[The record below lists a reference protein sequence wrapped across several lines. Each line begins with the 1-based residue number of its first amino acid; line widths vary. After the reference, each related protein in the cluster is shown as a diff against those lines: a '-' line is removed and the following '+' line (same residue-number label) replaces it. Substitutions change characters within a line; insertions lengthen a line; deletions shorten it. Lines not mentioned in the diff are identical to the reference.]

1 MLATMIFS
9 RLKWDYNS
17 GNIENFSLFQMTT
30 SKRIQYHN
38 IPIQIDGKT
47 KIVKSVTKTTT
58 CTDVINKL
66 PKTDALLAVFR
77 SVNGGATELAGKT
90 KLLKVWRSYGSAE
103 KVTFIVKKSEGRKER
118 RLSLNIFGGR
128 NNRKSI
134 VPVSKDK
141 IKQVSDLAFYIQYQK
156 SKLQKMTTQETPG
169 RKTMQKIKS
178 TSSVDSMDAFLAKAD
193 LQKMGQ
199 FLDFCSDVTA
209 SHLGGTPKHKEEPE
223 IPREKVSKY
232 AIRDSLRTMKLG
244 FKRTLTS
251 KLSFA
256 SKTTSAST
264 LKSTDTGYQSVG
276 SDMRSGNSAESL
288 PPKRRDCLNG
298 IPLHSTPVTG
308 AANRGLKREN
318 ADDTLDVTLTTPK
331 AAKFDEEE
339 GKSVLLRRFMADTTI
354 CEAKKRSREA
364 SGRVRG
370 FDIST
375 RHMYASA
382 PVLFRSQE
390 EKCRFYW
397 NKNCDSDSDSSF
409 SDVDS
414 FDEAADL
421 DEAFVEDITKM
432 YDEGRMSSFNDVTKP
447 GPRKLR
453 RESAVSN
460 LNMFEFCPKTFESTY
475 FDGET
480 ENNDFNYSFDCSFPE
495 FSDSQDFSLDY
506 SCSETESDSSSSFEN
521 NYFRRVNDDDFCSF
535 IASKESLVMNESSK
549 FFVPDTEEKRS
560 EVGSD
565 EGVGSM
571 ASDSFSEDPEF
582 FI

>member
-1 MLATMIFS
+1 M
-9 RLKWDYNS
+9 NS
-17 GNIENFSLFQMTT
+17 SNIEDLSMFQMTST
-30 SKRIQYHN
+30 KRIQYYN

-47 KIVKSVTKTTT
+47 KIVKSVTKSTT
-58 CTDVINKL
+58 CNDVINKL
-66 PKTDALLAVFR
+66 PKTDAPLAVFQ
-77 SVNGGATELAGKT
+77 SVNGEVKELSGKT
-90 KLLKVWRSYGSAE
+90 KFLKVWRSYGSAK
-103 KVTFIVKKSEGRKER
+103 KVTFIVKKSEGQKER
-118 RLSLNIFGGR
+118 RLSLNIFGAR
-128 NNRKSI
+128 NSRKSI
-134 VPVSKDK
+134 VPVSKDQV
-141 IKQVSDLAFYIQYQK
+141 KQVSDLAFYIQYQK
-156 SKLQKMTTQETPG
+156 SKLQKMTTQEAPG
-169 RKTMQKIKS
+169 HKTIQKIKS

-193 LQKMGQ
+193 IQKMGQ

-209 SHLGGTPKHKEEPE
+209 SHLGGTPKQKPEPE
-223 IPREKVSKY
+223 DKREKVSKY
-232 AIRDSLRTMKLG
+232 AIKDSLRTMKLG

-288 PPKRRDCLNG
+288 PPKRRDYLNG

-308 AANRGLKREN
+308 AANRGMKREN

-339 GKSVLLRRFMADTTI
+339 GKSVLMRRFMADTTI

-364 SGRVRG
+364 NGRG
-370 FDIST
+370 SDKTT
-375 RHMYASA
+375 RNMYGSA

-397 NKNCDSDSDSSF
+397 NKNCDSDSDSSC

-421 DEAFVEDITKM
+421 DEAFVEEVTEI
-432 YDEGRMSSFNDVTKP
+432 YDEERMCLFNDITKP

-495 FSDSQDFSLDY
+495 FSDSKDFSLDY
-506 SCSETESDSSSSFEN
+506 SCSETESDTSNSFED
-521 NYFRRVNDDDFCSF
+521 NYFTKVKDDDFGSF
-535 IASKESLVMNESSK
+535 MASKQSLVMSDISK
-549 FFVPDTEEKRS
+549 FVVPDSEEKRS

-571 ASDSFSEDPEF
+571 ASDTFSEEPEF